1 MQTGWSEDGDYYL
14 SSSGAMV
21 TGWKYLEP
29 KDEDKDLYGPESDD
43 GKYWFY
49 FSASGKKN
57 SPSTSSNGGDY
68 KVMKIDGKYYCF
80 DADGCRPDGCI

>member
-1 MQTGWSEDGDYYL
+1 M
-14 SSSGAMV
+14 A

-57 SPSTSSNGGDY
+57 SRRRAVTAA
-68 KVMKIDGKYYCF
+68 II
-80 DADGCRPDGCI
+80 R